1 MKSLRIALLA
11 LGLTLT
17 CQPAAARP
25 GAGPDD
31 EKVRISD
38 LRLARTPDAAQGSV
52 IFPED
57 TRELFVSFAYAGGT
71 SEPVTFIVIGPG
83 GVEAARLTGR
93 YRGDGTAT
101 LKISGADMLRRLS
114 QALDEAVRAGQ
125 ANARDAAAQAV
136 GPREYLLTTQ
146 YHVHRAIQTL
156 DLLNHARLGPDLD
169 PPLRLVGDRLSV
181 LSALVGDALRLPP
194 DEIQA
199 MRAAAQKMSAPFA
212 QAVGASGSVVT
223 GATPVKDAVLPST
236 GTDARRAYT
245 LNVEI
250 SGDPSNSLEFWVQR
264 TTKLYLPN
272 TRLRHV
278 EPGR

>member
-101 LKISGADMLRRLS
+101 LKISGRRRS
-114 QALDEAVRAGQ
+114 TRPCV
-125 ANARDAAAQAV
+125 
-136 GPREYLLTTQ
+136 
-146 YHVHRAIQTL
+146 
-156 DLLNHARLGPDLD
+156 PDR
-169 PPLRLVGDRLSV
+169 PTR
-181 LSALVGDALRLPP
+181 
-194 DEIQA
+194 
-199 MRAAAQKMSAPFA
+199 
-212 QAVGASGSVVT
+212 
-223 GATPVKDAVLPST
+223 ATPRRKPS
-236 GTDARRAYT
+236 ARAST
-245 LNVEI
+245 
-250 SGDPSNSLEFWVQR
+250 F
-264 TTKLYLPN
+264 
-272 TRLRHV
+272 
-278 EPGR
+278 